1 MEIDKVQLYIL
12 SILTESKATA
22 PGVGMTLR
30 EIAKEVNESIEHSY
44 SFVTICR
51 KVWAMRDIGYVDSKI
66 KSNKADMF
74 YITEKGIEMKGV
86 LLGE

>member
-12 SILTESKATA
+12 SILTDAKATA

-30 EIAKEVNESIEHSY
+30 EIAEVVNESIEHRY
-44 SFVTICR
+44 SFVTISR
-51 KVWAMRDIGYVDSKI
+51 KVWALRDSGYVASKI